1 MIEELDMVALTVDL
15 PEYNLRTHDVGAVV
29 LVHGDHDG
37 YEVEFVTITGE
48 TARVKQSICSIVAG
62 SQCGCEYCP
71 EIRKGV
77 ASIARQYSLQS

>member
-48 TARVKQSICSIVAG
+48 TVAIVSVFPTQIRRIEANEIAQARKYQPA
-62 SQCGCEYCP
+62 
-71 EIRKGV
+71 
-77 ASIARQYSLQS
+77 